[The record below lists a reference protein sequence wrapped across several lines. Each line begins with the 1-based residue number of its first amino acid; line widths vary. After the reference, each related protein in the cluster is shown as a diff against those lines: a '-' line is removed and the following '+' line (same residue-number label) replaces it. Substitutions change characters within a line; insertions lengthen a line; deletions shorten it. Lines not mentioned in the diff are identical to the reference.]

1 MSIVETT
8 AGFYCTD
15 CGQHLGLGACSGHV
29 CSAPP
34 AYCGHPM
41 TAPRECGVCL
51 AQSRAEVEQLRM
63 QLAACGVAAMCN
75 TPETVAQRITRDS
88 PYWSASYGDV
98 CAAVDREMLLR
109 GKLAEA
115 REALAAVEP
124 ALVSYARD
132 NPLWRENG
140 GATQD
145 PSGVHA
151 ALELLRAALG
161 EGEGGREAGRE
172 ADTANLAPNR

>member
-109 GKLAEA
+109 SQLAEA
-115 REALAAVEP
+115 REKLADGIIDRMHTAVG
-124 ALVSYARD
+124 VCGCCGS
-132 NPLWRENG
+132 RECAG
-140 GATQD
+140 RKRHSVLPTLL
-145 PSGVHA
+145 PETVV
-151 ALELLRAALG
+151 LEAIRAALG
-161 EGEGGREAGRE
+161 EGK
-172 ADTANLAPNR
+172 